1 MDQDTKE
8 TITKYLEENISN
20 IQFKTLRPGEVEASD
35 DEKIEIM
42 RKTLEDPALFLSKWG
57 KYLPADLLSKFET
70 FRSNDY
76 EVNWYLSQLEND
88 QRQEQILLASKNL
101 EPKNRRNKKILNRRY
116 QYLIKNLDNTEYLSD
131 ESIESREPLL
141 YEDYVG
147 KYIPND
153 ERYPPFDQN
162 ISLVDRMLY
171 NIDLSYIQNR
181 LIEEKII
188 QEEHQ
193 ENLNQKI
200 IDNTNDNDGG
210 TILNATETITVNNTT
225 VSTTTETAN
234 IVPDQ
239 QIIIS
244 DEERQQLRNE
254 LVDIMRNKFLSGND
268 VSKYDD
274 IKTEEQ
280 GIQDQYFD
288 TEEPD
293 EKQVSTDTGVLD
305 Y

>member
-20 IQFKTLRPGEVEASD
+20 IQFKTLRPDEVEASD

-70 FRSNDY
+70 FRNDY

-116 QYLIKNLDNTEYLSD
+116 QYLIKNLDNTEYFSD

-171 NIDLSYIQNR
+171 N
-181 LIEEKII
+181 
-188 QEEHQ
+188 
-193 ENLNQKI
+193 

-268 VSKYDD
+268 YDD
-274 IKTEEQ
+274 IKAEEQ